1 MQYEVQTRSQKV
13 YGQDVNANTITQICN
28 ADERGHR
35 FNYLRDIYKYYRVS
49 FPGEFEGERER
60 PPRPPRVQT
69 PRPSLGLQPRH
80 HREGWSEGGGESP
93 TGPAQAHVE

>member
-60 PPRPPRVQT
+60 PDPEEVDYNAYIY
-69 PRPSLGLQPRH
+69 SILGYMKLTKLTDFIR
-80 HREGWSEGGGESP
+80 
-93 TGPAQAHVE
+93 A

>member
-49 FPGEFEGERER
+49 FPGEFEENESA
-60 PPRPPRVQT
+60 QT
-69 PRPSLGLQPRH
+69 RKKWIMMHMSTLF
-80 HREGWSEGGGESP
+80 SV
-93 TGPAQAHVE
+93 T